1 MPLFSSGVGREEE
14 RELIIVRVSMR
25 ARLEEK
31 EEEEEVVGLLE
42 EGGKSFGSAFFEFYF
57 VLTFDACVLFASV
70 FRKSPLQF
78 SHLLLLSGP
87 KAEKFPPFPALDTVR
102 NFIFLRERSVG
113 YEIQ

>member
-87 KAEKFPPFPALDTVR
+87 KAEKFPPSPAL
-102 NFIFLRERSVG
+102 
-113 YEIQ
+113 IQ

>member
-1 MPLFSSGVGREEE
+1 MPPFSSGVGREEE

-87 KAEKFPPFPALDTVR
+87 KAEKFPPFPALYTVETSYFFEKDR
-102 NFIFLRERSVG
+102 
-113 YEIQ
+113 